1 MKGEGGGEEDEK
13 SVIGYRQKL
22 RKERLTHGVGTG
34 LVSRLLVGVDE
45 LRTSHV
51 TSAVSGEN
59 HSRSDGFLTV

>member
-1 MKGEGGGEEDEK
+1 
-13 SVIGYRQKL
+13 VIGYRQKL